1 MDFFKN
7 SDRVE
12 NSKESDVNTLFPVF
26 LKLDQLQT
34 LLVGAGA
41 IGFEKLS
48 SLLNNSPNANI
59 SIVAPDIL
67 NAIRAMVKDRSN
79 CIIHE
84 REFEDKDL
92 DGKHFVICATGN
104 KRLNEY
110 VKNKAAKKNIIVN
123 VADTPA
129 LCDAYLGSIVQKG
142 NLKIAIST
150 NGKSPTIAKRL
161 KEQLHDMIPAEIDE
175 LLDNM
180 QWIRNDL
187 SGDFAAKVK
196 RLNEITKELIS
207 EKLKDND

>member
-7 SDRVE
+7 PDRRENNKVSDG
-12 NSKESDVNTLFPVF
+12 NTLFPIF

-34 LLVGAGA
+34 LLVGAGT

-48 SLLNNSPNANI
+48 SLLNNSPKANI
-59 SIVAPDIL
+59 SIVAPEISDNVRTVI
-67 NAIRAMVKDRSN
+67 KDHPN
-79 CIIHE
+79 CVIHE
-84 REFEDKDL
+84 REFNDKDL

-104 KRLNEY
+104 KRLSEY
-110 VKNKAAKKNIIVN
+110 IKDKAAEKNIIVN
-123 VADTPA
+123 VADTPD
-129 LCDAYLGSIVQKG
+129 LCDAYLGSIVKKG

-161 KEQLHDMIPAEIDE
+161 KEQINEMIPEEMEE

-180 QWIRNDL
+180 QSIRNDL

-196 RLNEITKELIS
+196 RLNEITKDLVP
-207 EKLKDND
+207 EKIKEHD